1 MRNTYQLDES
11 DYAPAAAPRRRASA
25 RSAAQA
31 RPAGR
36 TEALRGLLRMNWRKF
51 LIITSAALLV
61 AIAANALFLQT
72 ARHPAPLFAGAG
84 SPTPQQG
91 GQQAGLTQPAIPVPS
106 PRPAELATAST
117 APAVTRATAP
127 ARDIADLI
135 EPKSRDPISKD
146 PIAALLKGAVPAGQV
161 PVVAASM
168 PEASK
173 RVVAAQKALAK
184 LGYGVTPDGVFGAG
198 TRQAIQRFER
208 DRNLPQTGEVAGRTM
223 RELAAQSGI
232 QIN

>member
-1 MRNTYQLDES
+1 
-11 DYAPAAAPRRRASA
+11 
-25 RSAAQA
+25 
-31 RPAGR
+31 
-36 TEALRGLLRMNWRKF
+36 MNWRKF

-61 AIAANALFLQT
+61 AIIANALFLQT

-84 SPTPQQG
+84 SPTPQQA
-91 GQQAGLTQPAIPVPS
+91 GQQAGLSQPAIPVPS
-106 PRPAELATAST
+106 PRPAELVPASI
-117 APAVTRATAP
+117 APAASRAAAP

-135 EPKSRDPISKD
+135 EPKSKD
-146 PIAALLKGAVPAGQV
+146 PIAALLKGAVPPGQIPAAATAG
-161 PVVAASM
+161 

-173 RVVAAQKALAK
+173 RIIAAQKALAK

-208 DRNLPQTGEVAGRTM
+208 DRSLPQTGEVAGRTM

>member
-1 MRNTYQLDES
+1 MRNTYQLDEP

-25 RSAAQA
+25 RTAAQA
-31 RPAGR
+31 RPAERGGSHA
-36 TEALRGLLRMNWRKF
+36 EALRGLLRMNWRKF
-51 LIITSAALLV
+51 LIITSAALLI
-61 AIAANALFLQT
+61 AIAANALFFQT

-91 GQQAGLTQPAIPVPS
+91 GQQAGLTQPVIPVPS
-106 PRPAELATAST
+106 PRPAELIPASIT
-117 APAVTRATAP
+117 PASNRATAP
-127 ARDIADLI
+127 ARDIADLL
-135 EPKSRDPISKD
+135 EPKSRDPI
-146 PIAALLKGAVPAGQV
+146 AALLKSAVPPGQM
-161 PVVAASM
+161 PVASTTV

-173 RVVAAQKALAK
+173 RVASAQKALAK

-223 RELAAQSGI
+223 RELTAQSGI